1 MTTTSKTKTAKL
13 VAALTTGTELTAA
26 QISHR
31 FGIANP
37 SATVDYLRKNG
48 HSVYCNPREN
58 ARGETRNFY
67 RLGTPTKAVVAAG
80 RRALAMSA

>member
-1 MTTTSKTKTAKL
+1 MTTTVKTKTAKVL
-13 VAALTTGTELTAA
+13 SALIAGDTMTSRQIAA
-26 QISHR
+26 R

-48 HSVYCNPREN
+48 HAVYCNPRVN
-58 ARGETRNFY
+58 GRGETHNFY